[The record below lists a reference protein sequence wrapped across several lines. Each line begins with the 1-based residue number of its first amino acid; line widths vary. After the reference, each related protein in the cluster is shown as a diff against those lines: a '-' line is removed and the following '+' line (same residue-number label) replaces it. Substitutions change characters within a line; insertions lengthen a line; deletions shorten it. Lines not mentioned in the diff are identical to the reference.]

1 MNKIKPAAPG
11 KGQTGFEN
19 NTKTKST
26 IKSSDCR
33 IIPAHCP
40 RFKKCCANICPLDP
54 NWNLRAHLRGESI
67 CFYLLEY
74 SKPTSRAKL
83 GGYISKQLLD
93 VIARVH
99 TSIIKAH
106 GDIRRRLKRSA
117 TTFSKLGRRPGERM
131 DAAA

>member
-1 MNKIKPAAPG
+1 VEKTKPAALG
-11 KGQTGFEN
+11 KGQTSFEN

-40 RFKKCCANICPLDP
+40 RFKKCCA
-54 NWNLRAHLRGESI
+54 
-67 CFYLLEY
+67 
-74 SKPTSRAKL
+74 
-83 GGYISKQLLD
+83 
-93 VIARVH
+93 
-99 TSIIKAH
+99 KAH